1 MIVDQ
6 TDIILRLFFKMPS
19 INLIFKAEHNL
30 RKIMKTTLL
39 PTVLVKL
46 KVRKTH
52 IIKMDY
58 FMSDLLL
65 S

>member
-1 MIVDQ
+1 
-6 TDIILRLFFKMPS
+6 MPS

-46 KVRKTH
+46 NVRKTH